1 MAYQE
6 DAAGS
11 ADLAKLSEDV
21 GRWRRTRAKLSPM
34 PAALWSKA
42 TALAQRLGVH
52 PVQSALGLNYEAL
65 RSRVGVDA
73 LRRGEWSRRCPQ
85 GRRGEHRG
93 G

>member
-52 PVQSALGLNYEAL
+52 PVQSALGLN
-65 RSRVGVDA
+65 
-73 LRRGEWSRRCPQ
+73 
-85 GRRGEHRG
+85 
-93 G
+93 